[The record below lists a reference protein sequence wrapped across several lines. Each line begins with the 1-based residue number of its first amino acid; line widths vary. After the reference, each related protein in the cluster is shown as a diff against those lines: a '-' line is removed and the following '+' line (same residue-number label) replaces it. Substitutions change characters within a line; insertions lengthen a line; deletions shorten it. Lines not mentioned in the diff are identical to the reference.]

1 MFEGIRAVLFDLDGT
16 LIDSA
21 PDLGAAA
28 DQMRVARGLPSL
40 PLDSYRH
47 MAGAGA
53 RGMLGIAFGITPEHA
68 DFPALR
74 EEFFRNYE
82 ARMTQSTFAFDG
94 VPADRLAG
102 RARVLPG
109 AW

>member
-1 MFEGIRAVLFDLDGT
+1 
-16 LIDSA
+16 
-21 PDLGAAA
+21 
-28 DQMRVARGLPSL
+28 
-40 PLDSYRH
+40 

-82 ARMTQSTFAFDG
+82 AA
-94 VPADRLAG
+94 
-102 RARVLPG
+102 
-109 AW
+109 